1 VEVVIFN
8 YADKIHVGTL
18 KFNFSGNNIL
28 IRTRINQ
35 KSCTIY
41 FQKDGK
47 NIHNSTSQLTEQEQ
61 NNGSLRFKQLSWG
74 VQGGTL
80 PEHNN
85 FWYINNKVRINPEN
99 TFTTPTLS
107 ENRMCIQSLNLTEFT
122 INEENYINNALT
134 EAGAEKLKNAAAIH
148 AKAIVIRCLDWI
160 LYNALINN
168 AEIDFDNFRILN
180 IRDRIFPK
188 LFLAKDSTTTEQP
201 KKRITAHELR
211 SKCESKRLYYSYDVY
226 QTIATSMN
234 LGRHLI
240 LTGPP
245 GCGKSRLAELVGE
258 MINDTPPKI
267 VTASPS
273 WTSGEIVG
281 RYFPR
286 LGDGK
291 LRFHPGA
298 FLQASEENRCLVI
311 DEMNRANLD
320 ECMGELFTVLAGQTV
335 DLPYK
340 DTIDDDEGD
349 DGDDITPKKEKD
361 YGYIKIIP
369 NGSVARD
376 YPENSVY
383 RIGDGFRLIGT
394 MNDSD
399 RSALH
404 NLSFALLRR
413 FDVIGIKSPNAN
425 QLIEI
430 INQKTNQIIFPQFQ
444 IIITINPNHYATAAK
459 NSLINSLKN
468 IFYPDNGFG
477 LIKERVTGVATL
489 IDSIIFCI
497 EILNPINFNGH
508 AIALGHLNGV
518 FPFHNA
524 AGYVSHLVR
533 SLLSLSLSIKV
544 LPQLDS
550 LDDEK
555 FERALNSIK
564 NGLDS
569 NTPIGPY
576 LFIDERHSN
585 NNVNYLLTPDI
596 SIQKI
601 SHHFLKIAK
610 HQYKGTM
617 RETII
622 DNLLAQ

>member
-1 VEVVIFN
+1 MDEEF
-8 YADKIHVGTL
+8 
-18 KFNFSGNNIL
+18 
-28 IRTRINQ
+28 
-35 KSCTIY
+35 
-41 FQKDGK
+41 KDATP
-47 NIHNSTSQLTEQEQ
+47 N
-61 NNGSLRFKQLSWG
+61 
-74 VQGGTL
+74 
-80 PEHNN
+80 
-85 FWYINNKVRINPEN
+85 
-99 TFTTPTLS
+99 PTLQNGQAVILS
-107 ENRMCIQSLNLTEFT
+107 KEIPEFFVNSDTFNNNNLTD
-122 INEENYINNALT
+122 IGKGQLD
-134 EAGAEKLKNAAAIH
+134 AAANIH
-148 AKAIVIRCLDWI
+148 AKTVVVRCLDWI
-160 LYNALINN
+160 LYNAYISN
-168 AEIDFDNFRILN
+168 ANLDFDLERNIN
-180 IRDRIFPK
+180 IRDRLFPK
-188 LFLAKDSTTTEQP
+188 DFFPVENAETPAQP
-201 KKRITAHELR
+201 RHRITAHELR
-211 SKCESKRLYYSYDVY
+211 SKCEGKGLYYSHDIY

-258 MINDTPPKI
+258 MVNGTPPKI

-320 ECMGELFTVLAGQTV
+320 ECMGELFTVLAGQIV

-340 DTIDDDEGD
+340 DTIDDDGEGD
-349 DGDDITPKKEKD
+349 EGDEMAPKKEKD

-369 NGSVARD
+369 NGTVARD

-413 FDVIGIKSPNAN
+413 FDVIGINSPNTI
-425 QLIEI
+425 QLIGI
-430 INQKTNQIIFPQFQ
+430 IKQKIDTIAFPQFQ
-444 IIITINPNHYATAAK
+444 IANNINQVYYADAAK
-459 NSLINSLKN
+459 NSLINSLIN
-468 IFYPDNGFG
+468 IFCPNNEFG
-477 LIKERVTGVATL
+477 LINERVTGIATL
-489 IDSIIFCI
+489 IDSINFFT
-497 EILNPINFNGH
+497 EILNPKNFSGH
-508 AIALGHLNGV
+508 AIALGHLNGKY
-518 FPFHNA
+518 PFNNT

-555 FERALNSIK
+555 FEHALNSIK
-564 NGLDS
+564 NGLDI
-569 NTPIGPY
+569 NLPFGPY
-576 LFIDERHSN
+576 LFIEERHIGN
-585 NNVNYLLTPDI
+585 NINYLLTPDV
-596 SIQKI
+596 STGKI
-601 SHHFLKIAK
+601 SHHFLKITK
-610 HQYKGTM
+610 HQYKGTI

-622 DNLLAQ
+622 DNFLNQ